1 MKRTGINGHAPDKRT
16 PEGRFAPGASGNP
29 GGRPK
34 GLREFREA
42 LEASGTLQ
50 EAHRVL
56 DRAVRSKDIRIAV
69 DAAKF
74 VVTYAYGRPAAQEP
88 LPDSSP
94 VRAGPVTAERVAEA
108 QRFLTEPGEEAA

>member
-1 MKRTGINGHAPDKRT
+1 MKTRKANGHVPPEKRT

-34 GLREFREA
+34 GLREFRED
-42 LEASGTLQ
+42 LETSGTLQ

-56 DRAVRSKDIRIAV
+56 DRAVRSKDIRIAF

-74 VVTYAYGRPAAQEP
+74 VVTYAYGRPAAQEAA
-88 LPDSSP
+88 PDSSP
-94 VRAGPVTAERVAEA
+94 ARIWPPNEESVAEA
-108 QRFLTEPGEEAA
+108 QRILTPKDDG